1 LIPEVTVIVITAD
14 QIDSRR
20 NADEAGPTIEMI
32 NTRWRGDL
40 ALLAERTA
48 GDEIQLVMST
58 TSVALSIALELTR
71 SEQWSVGIG
80 VGTVREPLG
89 THARESTGPAFIAAR
104 TAVDRAKKSLT
115 HCAVAA
121 EPQHPLAAD
130 ASALLDLL
138 LIIRGRRS
146 PEGWELYD
154 LLQSGLSQRDS
165 AATLG
170 ISPQSVSQRAQ
181 VAHLRAEASATVAIA
196 NVLDN
201 LVTEATHGEDSR

>member
-1 LIPEVTVIVITAD
+1 MIVITAD
-14 QIDSRR
+14 QINSRA
-20 NADEAGPTIEMI
+20 NADEAGPALTLI
-32 NTRWRGDL
+32 NEKWGHDL
-40 ALLAERTA
+40 ALAAERTA
-48 GDEIQLVMST
+48 GDEIQLVATAS
-58 TSVALSIALELTR
+58 SVALAIALELIR

-89 THARESTGPAFIAAR
+89 THARESTGAAFIAAR
-104 TAVDRAKKSLT
+104 TAVDRAKKSPT

-121 EPQHPLAAD
+121 EPRHPLAAD

-154 LLQSGLSQRDS
+154 LLQSGLSQRD
-165 AATLG
+165 AAAALG

-201 LVTEATHGEDSR
+201 LVAEVAHGEEAQ

>member
-1 LIPEVTVIVITAD
+1 MIVITAD
-14 QIDSRR
+14 QINSRAS
-20 NADEAGPTIEMI
+20 ADEAGPAITLI
-32 NTRWRGDL
+32 NKKWGDELVL
-40 ALLAERTA
+40 AAERTA
-48 GDEIQLVMST
+48 GDEIQLVTST
-58 TSVALSIALELTR
+58 ASVALAIVLELTR

-104 TAVDRAKKSLT
+104 TAVDRAKKSPT
-115 HCAVAA
+115 HCAIAA
-121 EPQHPLAAD
+121 DPPHALAAD
-130 ASALLDLL
+130 ASALTDLL

-146 PEGWELYD
+146 SEGWELYD
-154 LLQSGLSQRDS
+154 LLQSGLSQRD
-165 AATLG
+165 AAAALG

-201 LVTEATHGEDSR
+201 LVTEVTHGEDAR

>member
-1 LIPEVTVIVITAD
+1 MIVITAD
-14 QIDSRR
+14 QINSRAS
-20 NADEAGPTIEMI
+20 ADEAGPAITLI
-32 NTRWRGDL
+32 NKKWGDELVL
-40 ALLAERTA
+40 AAERTA
-48 GDEIQLVMST
+48 GDEIQLVTST
-58 TSVALSIALELTR
+58 AAVALAIALELTR
-71 SEQWSVGIG
+71 SEQWSVGLG

-89 THARESTGPAFIAAR
+89 THARESTGAAFIAAR
-104 TAVDRAKKSLT
+104 TAVDRAKKSPT

-121 EPQHPLAAD
+121 DPRHPLAAD
-130 ASALLDLL
+130 ASALTDLL

-154 LLQSGLSQRDS
+154 LLQSGLSQRDA

-201 LVTEATHGEDSR
+201 LVAEVTHGEDAE

>member
-1 LIPEVTVIVITAD
+1 MIVITAD
-14 QIDSRR
+14 QINSRAS
-20 NADEAGPTIEMI
+20 ADEAGPAITLI
-32 NTRWRGDL
+32 NKKWGDELVL
-40 ALLAERTA
+40 AAERTA
-48 GDEIQLVMST
+48 GDEIQLVTST
-58 TSVALSIALELTR
+58 ASVALAIVLELTR

-104 TAVDRAKKSLT
+104 TAVDRAKKSPT

-121 EPQHPLAAD
+121 DPQHPLAAD
-130 ASALLDLL
+130 ASALTDLL

-154 LLQSGLSQRDS
+154 LLQSGLSQRD
-165 AATLG
+165 AAAALG

-201 LVTEATHGEDSR
+201 LVTEVTHGEDAR